1 MADKKFN
8 LTEAEA
14 NALMWTMVLEEDET
28 NDYLNENYPELEE
41 EDF

>member
-1 MADKKFN
+1 MADKKFD
-8 LTEAEA
+8 LTEA